1 MRALSGA
8 IITAAALIGLGL
20 TAEGIGNRYANFLIY
35 KPVAVDVSANGK
47 SPEASAKEKPTQN
60 VKTEP
65 DFEKSQIKIR
75 DLDNPMKL
83 CMTVLFL
90 AALIGIGITFVGLAF
105 HHHRRYYE
113 HQRLYGPP
121 PAGTPSSHVPT

>member
-20 TAEGIGNRYANFLIY
+20 TAQGIGNRYENFLIY
-35 KPVAVDVSANGK
+35 KPAVAEG
-47 SPEASAKEKPTQN
+47 SAKETSAPN
-60 VKTEP
+60 LKTEP
-65 DFEKSQIKIR
+65 DFEKSKIKIH

-83 CMTVLFL
+83 CLTVLFL
-90 AALIGIGITFVGLAF
+90 AALIGIGITFVGLAL
-105 HHHRRYYE
+105 HHHRRYHE
-113 HQRLYGPP
+113 HLRLYGPP

>member
-20 TAEGIGNRYANFLIY
+20 TAQGIGQRYTEFMIK
-35 KPVAVDVSANGK
+35 KPVADPD
-47 SPEASAKEKPTQN
+47 SPL
-60 VKTEP
+60 KTEP

-83 CMTVLFL
+83 CLTVLVL
-90 AALIGIGITFVGLAF
+90 GVLIGLGITFVGLAY
-105 HHHRRYYE
+105 HHHRRYHE
-113 HQRLYGPP
+113 HLRVYGQ
-121 PAGTPSSHVPT
+121 PAGTPSSHIAP

>member
-20 TAEGIGNRYANFLIY
+20 TVQGIGNRYENFLIY
-35 KPVAVDVSANGK
+35 KPAVAKGDST
-47 SPEASAKEKPTQN
+47 PEGTTTVN
-60 VKTEP
+60 LKTEP

-83 CMTVLFL
+83 CLTILVL
-90 AALIGIGITFVGLAF
+90 AALIGLTITFIGLAL
-105 HHHRRYYE
+105 HHHRRYHE
-113 HQRLYGPP
+113 HLRLYGQ
-121 PAGTPSSHVPT
+121 PAQTPSSHVPT

>member
-20 TAEGIGNRYANFLIY
+20 TAQGIGNRYENFLIY
-35 KPVAVDVSANGK
+35 KPAVAEKTSETSTVSL
-47 SPEASAKEKPTQN
+47 
-60 VKTEP
+60 KTEP

-83 CMTVLFL
+83 CLTVLIL
-90 AALIGIGITFVGLAF
+90 AALIGIVVTFIGLAL
-105 HHHRRYYE
+105 HHHRRYHE
-113 HQRLYGPP
+113 HLRLYGQ
-121 PAGTPSSHVPT
+121 PAETPSSRIPT

>member
-20 TAEGIGNRYANFLIY
+20 TAQGIGSRYEHFLIW
-35 KPVAVDVSANGK
+35 K
-47 SPEASAKEKPTQN
+47 SEAGETTSSPSLR
-60 VKTEP
+60 TEP
-65 DFEKSQIKIR
+65 DFEKSQIRIR

-83 CMTVLFL
+83 CLTVLIL
-90 AALIGIGITFVGLAF
+90 AVLVGLGITFVGLAL
-105 HHHRRYYE
+105 HHHRRYHE
-113 HQRLYGPP
+113 HLRMYGQ

>member
-20 TAEGIGNRYANFLIY
+20 TAQGIGNRYSEFMVR
-35 KPVAVDVSANGK
+35 KP
-47 SPEASAKEKPTQN
+47 ASGEEGAL
-60 VKTEP
+60 KTEP

-83 CMTVLFL
+83 CLTLLVLST
-90 AALIGIGITFVGLAF
+90 LIGLGITFVGLMY
-105 HHHRRYYE
+105 HHHRRFHE
-113 HQRLYGPP
+113 HLRTHGQ
-121 PAGTPSSHVPT
+121 PAGAASSHHITS